1 MFFYFP
7 QCNLTHYFADY
18 GNDGSMPAMPPQTLP
33 NRLDMEFQQ
42 SPNQAQ
48 QQLQQH
54 FKQLEIKPQQQQ
66 QQPKIFKLSESQAHR
81 LLDYNPKPKEDNILA
96 IRASTAPVVKT
107 QVKQEG
113 IHYKP
118 QVTPARRPQRQPA
131 SNRGPPVTSPAN
143 HKGVLKK
150 NKCMN
155 CGDTRTVLWRRD
167 PAGNSV
173 CNPCGLYYKLHS
185 KPR

>member
-1 MFFYFP
+1 
-7 QCNLTHYFADY
+7 
-18 GNDGSMPAMPPQTLP
+18 MPPQTLP

-54 FKQLEIKPQQQQ
+54 FKQLEIKPQQQQQ

-131 SNRGPPVTSPAN
+131 SSRGPPVNSPAH